1 MRIGQIIEVYF
12 EDDFDAEAVE
22 VEIVS
27 FDGEGNPIIRDY
39 DDDQIYSTYKN
50 EYGDII
56 VTPNWL
62 HIR

>member
-27 FDGEGNPIIRDY
+27 FDGEGNPIIRD
-39 DDDQIYSTYKN
+39 DDDQIYSTYKT
-50 EYGDII
+50 ECGDII

-62 HIR
+62 HM

>member
-1 MRIGQIIEVYF
+1 MEIGRIIEVYF
-12 EDDFDAEAVE
+12 EDELDSEKVD

-27 FDGEGNPIIRDY
+27 FDGEGNPIIRD

-56 VTPNWL
+56 VVPNYL
-62 HIR
+62 H